1 MIYLKNV
8 CKSFGNQLIFNN
20 INLKID
26 KCGLYA
32 FIGPSGCGK
41 STILNMI
48 AKNENITSGS
58 IKVKGRITS
67 IYQDYQLIFKFN
79 VKDNITLL
87 SKDIDYINVCK
98 ELKLTKLL
106 KHYPNELSGGQQQRV
121 GIARAI
127 VFDPD
132 IILCDEPT
140 ESLDREN
147 KIIVMEYLKKLSL
160 NKIVIIVSHDLD
172 LVYKYADNIYKIQD
186 CQLFKEELNE
196 LNDLKVINH
205 HNFNIPVNKI
215 IKKLYW
221 HKDIIWGLLLC
232 LASILLMFMFVFSA
246 KSFYVEDSKNVLNIN
261 KLYINIYDNYKDIN
275 VKYIENLERIVP
287 FKEAIINNKNY
298 IANIV
303 PIVNNDNFSFIMPID
318 NEIVINQNLSDDV
331 EINDTIDLVYE
342 SVDGT
347 LEIKPFKV
355 IDIIEEDTSQNNIYY
370 NLDTINNVF
379 IEESEKLEIDYDGYI
394 DQLSPIAQADIDYD
408 IIETIYEENQNM
420 TDYRINHPT
429 YELRNEIRQG
439 MVVFEFISYSVQII
453 YFLALLVLI
462 TIYNFKDNKKRLK
475 NYAIF
480 LSFKAK
486 NKQIKYNHFKYK
498 ALSFL
503 IGYILL
509 IIIGIF
515 MIRRFAYYL
524 NDIDYMLIIFGLLM
538 IMVVYFISINSNL
551 KELTNFKINKIM
563 KDE

>member
-1 MIYLKNV
+1 MIYLKDV
-8 CKSFGNQLIFNN
+8 CKSFGKQIIFNN

-48 AKNENITSGS
+48 AQNEDITSGT

-67 IYQDYQLIFKFN
+67 IYQDYQLISNLN

-98 ELKLTKLL
+98 ELKLLKLL

-127 VFDPD
+127 AFDPD

-147 KIIVMEYLKKLSL
+147 KIIVMEYLKKLSI

-172 LVYKYADNIYKIQD
+172 LVYKYADTIYKIKD
-186 CQLFKEELNE
+186 CQLFKEELHE
-196 LNDLKVINH
+196 LNDLKAINH

-221 HKDIIWGLLLC
+221 HKDIIWGLLLS

-379 IEESEKLEIDYDGYI
+379 IEESEKLEIDYDEYI
-394 DQLSPIAQADIDYD
+394 AQLSPISQADIDYD

-429 YELRNEIRQG
+429 YELRNETKQG
-439 MVVFEFISYSVQII
+439 MVVLEFISYSVQII

>member
-8 CKSFGNQLIFNN
+8 CKSFGNQIIFNN

-67 IYQDYQLIFKFN
+67 IYQDYQLISKFN

-127 VFDPD
+127 AFDPN

-172 LVYKYADNIYKIQD
+172 LVYKYADTIYKIKD
-186 CQLFKEELNE
+186 CQLFKEELHE

-221 HKDIIWGLLLC
+221 HKDIIWGLLLS

-303 PIVNNDNFSFIMPID
+303 PIVNNDNFSFIMPIND
-318 NEIVINQNLSDDV
+318 EIVINQNLSDDV

-379 IEESEKLEIDYDGYI
+379 IEESEKLEIDYDEYI
-394 DQLSPIAQADIDYD
+394 AQLSPNAQADIDYD

-439 MVVFEFISYSVQII
+439 MVVFEFISYIVQII

-486 NKQIKYNHFKYK
+486 NKQIKFNHFKYK